1 MAYYKTSPLNKKDKK
16 TNVSYR
22 TDNGNIY
29 DVYKNSAGKYY
40 IVDKNN
46 NVSYFTT
53 QAAINAINNS
63 YGKGITIW
71 KNGPGGY
78 ANTTTKSST
87 NNAPSNNNGSGGGGG
102 SYSGGG
108 GGGYSGGSSDAR
120 YEELL
125 NEYKTLIDE
134 LKKPKVWT
142 AEELAKHFGVE
153 NQYNMDYLTKMYQD
167 ETNKYYTD
175 AIERQTKYNQDS
187 ELSNSSYANNLLK
200 SYLSSYQ
207 NAAPTALGRG
217 TRAANALTTMLGADM
232 SNETSAAN
240 LNSIVNNYIE
250 SQKSDLENDK
260 VQARDRYNELGKW
273 LVERGTAVNTAEV
286 QDYINSLKA
295 YETAYAGIRNAQNNL
310 ASTAA
315 AAYQQAANAALAQNQ
330 YNATKASD
338 NILRQVYKAYY
349 GENNNNWEK
358 AYYNNQ
364 SSMNSK
370 NVSGNQLY

>member
-1 MAYYKTSPLNKKDKK
+1 MAQIKNYWYTFPANKKDTDTKK
-16 TNVSYR
+16 FYT
-22 TDNGNIY
+22 TANGNTYSIY
-29 DVYKNSAGKYY
+29 QEKSSGKYY
-40 IVDKNN
+40 IVDKNGKQ
-46 NVSYFTT
+46 SYFTNP
-53 QAAINAINNS
+53 ASIDLINSTKTNGVVDAFNTAVAKATSAYNS
-63 YGKGITIW
+63 
-71 KNGPGGY
+71 
-78 ANTTTKSST
+78 
-87 NNAPSNNNGSGGGGG
+87 SNGGGGG
-102 SYSGGG
+102 GYSGGG
-108 GGGYSGGSSDAR
+108 GGGYSGGSSDAH

-125 NEYKTLIDE
+125 NEYKTLIDD

-153 NQYNMDYLTKMYQD
+153 DQYNMDYLTKMYQD

-187 ELSNSSYANNLLK
+187 ELSNSAYANNLLK

-338 NILRQVYKAYY
+338 NILRQAYKAFY
-349 GENNNNWEK
+349 GENNANWEK

-364 SSMNSK
+364 SLMNSK